1 MITLLLGYLCGAVL
15 VACGLLWAMVRKL
28 DEHDWH
34 NKADI
39 WIQFCLL
46 VLLYP
51 LPIIGG
57 IGRGKLNAVELLS
70 PSSNKATYQRATS
83 KDKQELKQCGAY
95 IRFTPI
101 AFGLCEN
108 SHGEFV
114 FPSSSVERLLLKRLN
129 ENPHL
134 KHGEEGKL
142 LSWIQ
147 QRDES
152 IQDPTDVP
160 WFCFD
165 CLLDDLIKQQ
175 VGSVLCTICQ
185 KHMGLEQLQKKT
197 TAAYSLTLR
206 GYVCPQGHTIVS
218 SEGGRLHRIESR

>member
-1 MITLLLGYLCGAVL
+1 MVILQGYLIGTML
-15 VACGLLWAMVRKL
+15 VALYFLFVMVRNR
-28 DEHDWH
+28 DAFDW
-34 NKADI
+34 NFDKTDI

-46 VLLYP
+46 VLFWP

-57 IGRGKLNAVELLS
+57 IKNGKFNAVELLS
-70 PSSNKATYQRATS
+70 LSTNKDTYQHTTS

-101 AFGLCEN
+101 AFGLCEK

-114 FPSSSVERLLLKRLN
+114 FPSSSVERLVLKRLT

-147 QRDES
+147 QRDEN
-152 IQDPTDVP
+152 IQEPADVP

-206 GYVCPQGHTIVS
+206 GYACPQGHTIVS
-218 SEGGRLHRIESR
+218 SEGVRLHRIESR